1 MNNHKVNKDSPNIM
15 RSNEKD
21 QDNSSTNIKVA
32 NTPNQD
38 KQANK
43 DDQRQD
49 ENVGSTENTMGIT
62 YR

>member
-32 NTPNQD
+32 NTLNQD